1 MPFSPPASPGS
12 AAAPEVSVLMAVHN
26 GERYLESALRSVME
40 QTLREIEIV
49 VVDDCSTD
57 ATPQILAS
65 LATEDPRIRI
75 LTTPQN
81 LRLAG
86 ALNVGLEQVRAPLIA
101 RMDADDLCVPH
112 RLEVQKRFM
121 DTHPEITLTGTS
133 IDWIDEHGALMR
145 RSVRGRDSFTTRWVV
160 RFFLSISHPTFMFRP
175 TLPDG
180 TPLRYDAQIKLSQDH
195 ELLSRLLLNGAQIAC
210 LPDVL
215 LSYRVHGAAVSV
227 AKRDEQRASS
237 KRLCTE
243 FQRRT
248 LPPEVF
254 DALASVRACYF
265 DNEAAT
271 PARIAACFAGARTM
285 LAHDIA
291 EAPARAA
298 WLRRQTVQFLAWVLQ
313 RGGASKGQIAR
324 AFLRHGPDMLPAM
337 TLRLLETKGWMPAAL
352 HSDPDVWAPAPAT

>member
-1 MPFSPPASPGS
+1 MSPVAS
-12 AAAPEVSVLMAVHN
+12 APTGPDPQVSVLMAVYN
-26 GERYLESALRSVME
+26 GERYLESALRSVMG
-40 QTLREIEIV
+40 QTLRDIEIV

-57 ATPQILAS
+57 DSPAILQR
-65 LATEDPRIRI
+65 LAADDPRIRVF
-75 LTTPQN
+75 TAPRN

-86 ALNVGLEQVRAPLIA
+86 ALNLGLDQVRAPLIA
-101 RMDADDLCVPH
+101 RMDADDLCRPD
-112 RLEVQKRFM
+112 RLEIQKRFM
-121 DTHPEITLTGTS
+121 DTHPGITLTGTS

-175 TLPDG
+175 ALPDG

-195 ELLSRLLLNGAQIAC
+195 ELLSRLLLGGAEIAC

-227 AKRDEQRASS
+227 ARRDEQRASS

-248 LPPEVF
+248 LPPAVF
-254 DALASVRACYF
+254 DALAPVRACYF
-265 DNEAAT
+265 DNAPAT
-271 PARIAACFAGARTM
+271 PAQIAACFAGARAM

-291 EAPARAA
+291 AAPARAP
-298 WLRRQTVQFLAWVLQ
+298 WLRRQTGQFLVWVLQ
-313 RGGASKGQIAR
+313 RGGASKAQIAR
-324 AFLRHGPDMLPAM
+324 AVLRHGPDMLPAM
-337 TLRLLETKGWMPAAL
+337 ALRLVETRGWMPAAL
-352 HSDPDVWAPAPAT
+352 HSDPDVWADAPA